1 MDGILRLMGGMNY
14 WLDWICRPEKMVRR
28 SLNLVIK
35 PLNLVIGW
43 LEKDMRGLDLDVR
56 RLDRSTGWLN

>member
-1 MDGILRLMGGMNY
+1 
-14 WLDWICRPEKMVRR
+14 MVRR

-35 PLNLVIGW
+35 PLNLVRGL

>member
-1 MDGILRLMGGMNY
+1 
-14 WLDWICRPEKMVRR
+14 MVRR
-28 SLNLVIK
+28 S
-35 PLNLVIGW
+35 LNLVIGW